1 MQAIQAAIIA
11 AAAADATAMAAAVD
25 LAAPNTNT
33 AAVNQHSSPT
43 ATHNST
49 STDPQPTKAAHL
61 TTAEAPSS
69 PPSTAA
75 AAAAA
80 AVDGRDCGSVVL
92 DRTERLGSSLGRLVW
107 TVEQLNDIP
116 HGASVML
123 MAGKADGIVHLP
135 T

>member
-116 HGASVML
+116 HGASIML
-123 MAGKADGIVHLP
+123 MAGNTGGNV
-135 T
+135 